1 MRANSN
7 GSCERAA
14 AICAAW
20 RQELGHDRHLKRCSP
35 NADSVYD
42 LIDKSS
48 IFCIKSS
55 QLYISVAPV
64 TISDNTIYLSHIMP
78 TDAFWHFEPFKFSYF
93 DFKYIRRESL
103 SQIGSKTFVC
113 LTSSSFCH
121 CSWKRRRTKLLCFF
135 SILIQVWWL
144 LLCFTGWLSFLP
156 CIKWFWFRNILS
168 QCLLQMPMQLIL
180 MTQVFW
186 RLFLSSLRAESAM
199 AVTGRRCP
207 HSGKGEDFLTRQPI
221 FFLKTAVPP

>member
-20 RQELGHDRHLKRCSP
+20 RQELGHDRHLERCSP

-64 TISDNTIYLSHIMP
+64 TISDNSIYLSHIMP
-78 TDAFWHFEPFKFSYF
+78 TDVFWHFEPF
-93 DFKYIRRESL
+93 
-103 SQIGSKTFVC
+103 
-113 LTSSSFCH
+113 H
-121 CSWKRRRTKLLCFF
+121 
-135 SILIQVWWL
+135 ILISNLFVVKACLKIVPKRLFTSQAALFAIVAGRGGELNYCVFTIFVQVSWL
-144 LLCFTGWLSFLP
+144 LLCITDWLFFLP
-156 CIKWFWFRNILS
+156 CIKWFWFMDILS
-168 QCLLQMPMQLIL
+168 QCLLQVPMQLML
-180 MTQVFW
+180 MTQVFFTTI
-186 RLFLSSLRAESAM
+186 LYDM
-199 AVTGRRCP
+199 N
-207 HSGKGEDFLTRQPI
+207 
-221 FFLKTAVPP
+221 